1 MKELEK
7 VLKIYQELGYKQLA
21 IEQVLRL
28 IYKIQIDN
36 RLKRKNKVY
45 KSNVL

>member
-7 VLKIYQELGYKQLA
+7 ILKIYQELGYKQLD

-28 IYKIQIDN
+28 IYKIQIEN